1 MLRQGPI
8 PAVAHGLWEYLGGAG
23 LIAAPLVIS
32 YSHGAATAASIVL
45 GVLILVVA
53 SMTDS
58 KTSFVNQI
66 PLAVHVLLD
75 YALAAILIA
84 SPFLFGFS
92 GEGAPTAIFV
102 AGGVVHLLVTIGT
115 RFRSE
120 EQPQKGRRRVPGKGE
135 LRDDEMPEFEPPSR
149 SG

>member
-1 MLRQGPI
+1 MLREGPI
-8 PAVAHGLWEYLGGAG
+8 PAVAHGLWEYLGAAG
-23 LIAAPLVIS
+23 LIVAPLVVN
-32 YSHGAATAASIVL
+32 YSHGAATAVSIVL

-58 KTSFVNQI
+58 KTSLVNQL
-66 PLAVHVLLD
+66 PLAVHIVFD
-75 YALAAILIA
+75 YALAAILIG

-92 GEGAPTAIFV
+92 GEGAPTAIFI

-115 RFRSE
+115 RF
-120 EQPQKGRRRVPGKGE
+120 QPKDQPPKPGRIPGKGE
-135 LRDDEMPEFEPPSR
+135 LRDDEIPEFEPPSR

>member
-1 MLRQGPI
+1 
-8 PAVAHGLWEYLGGAG
+8 
-23 LIAAPLVIS
+23 
-32 YSHGAATAASIVL
+32 VL

-58 KTSFVNQI
+58 KTSLVNQL
-66 PLAVHVLLD
+66 PLAVHIVFD
-75 YALAAILIA
+75 YALAAILIG

-92 GEGAPTAIFV
+92 GEGAPTAIFI

-115 RFRSE
+115 RF
-120 EQPQKGRRRVPGKGE
+120 QPKDQPPKPGRIPGKGE
-135 LRDDEMPEFEPPSR
+135 LRDDEIPEFEPPSR